1 MNKRLIVFSCLAAL
15 ALISGH
21 SASIVLADSSQA
33 SGDSMLTAA
42 RQYVDE
48 SDKYLHHSKLTRGM
62 TGYGVTVMAGTE
74 LVRFDVE
81 IVSVMANMSPGQ
93 DMVLARLSGQ
103 NLEKTGVIAG
113 MSGSPVYIADPED
126 GREKMIG
133 AVAFGW
139 SFQKEPLCGI
149 QPITQMLAGSGMFAL
164 AKKIGGPET
173 ASISSGGFGCE
184 KFLAVALDPEKIDFA
199 ALALGR
205 QAVSAG
211 DDLGQHLR
219 PLVTPLM
226 VSGGSEQFLSYI
238 QPYLASA
245 GMMPVGSGGIGQ
257 AMAETAES
265 TNLAPGSAIGIT
277 LMSGDMDFTSVG
289 TVTEVIDNRVLA
301 FGHQMLGWG
310 QTQLPMCTAYI
321 HTVVSSQFRS
331 FKMGS
336 ALKPQG
342 ALVRDERV
350 GITGE
355 FGAEA
360 PMFPV
365 SVKVNRPDIGRS
377 QQYDYQVVKDARFAP
392 LLTTFAAAG
401 SIMSWHSM
409 PEHHTVSY
417 KIDIDFGELGKYSVD
432 NISSDNSIFPVIS
445 DMTRPVWSMLNNPF
459 APAVS
464 PQRID
469 CEVTISEGNTQA
481 ILLDIKLDGS
491 IYKPGE
497 TVTGEI
503 IIQPFRKA
511 RQSIDIEFV
520 LPEDLEDGQYNL
532 TACSAGNSLMQ
543 TRQENPHLFSPRTV
557 EELFAAIGRLTEV
570 RSDRIY
576 FRLPL
581 KRKGLA
587 LGTAPMPELPAS
599 RAQIVQQA
607 GLLDTHKFSETLVKS
622 IASQYVISG
631 AVDSSFQV
639 RRRFD
644 ETRLSQLK
652 ESE

>member
-1 MNKRLIVFSCLAAL
+1 MNKRLIVFSCLWTL
-15 ALISGH
+15 AFISGH
-21 SASIVLADSSQA
+21 SASTVFGQTSQV

-42 RQYVDE
+42 RQYVE
-48 SDKYLHHSKLTRGM
+48 QSDRYLHHSKLARGM

-81 IVSVMANMSPGQ
+81 IISVMANTSPGQ

-113 MSGSPVYIADPED
+113 MSGSPVYITDPED

-139 SFQKEPLCGI
+139 SFQKEPICGI
-149 QPITQMLAGSGMFAL
+149 QPITQMLAGSGMFSP
-164 AKKIGGPET
+164 AKKPGPET
-173 ASISSGGFGCE
+173 ASISHGGFARE
-184 KFLAVALDPEKIDFA
+184 KFLAAALDPEKIDFA

-205 QAVSAG
+205 QGASAG
-211 DDLGQHLR
+211 DDLGQLLR

-226 VSGGSEQFLSYI
+226 VSGGSEQFLRYI

-245 GMMPVGSGGIGQ
+245 GMMPVASGGIGQ
-257 AMAETAES
+257 AMADAAES

-277 LMSGDMDFTSVG
+277 LMSGDMDLTSVG

-301 FGHQMLGWG
+301 LGHRMLGWG

-321 HTVVSSQFRS
+321 HTVVSSQSRS
-331 FKMGS
+331 FKLGS
-336 ALKPQG
+336 ALKPKG
-342 ALVRDERV
+342 AMVRDEMV

-365 SVKVNRPDIGRS
+365 SIKVNWPDVGRS
-377 QQYDYQVVKDARFAP
+377 QQYNYQVVKDARYAP
-392 LLTTFAAAG
+392 LLTSFAAAG

-417 KIDIDFGELGKYSVD
+417 KIDIDYGPLGKYTVD
-432 NISSDNSIFPVIS
+432 NISSDRRIFSIMS
-445 DMTRPVWSMLNNPF
+445 DMSRPVWSMLNNPF
-459 APAVS
+459 APAVA

-469 CEVTISEGNTQA
+469 CEVTVSQGNTQA
-481 ILLDIKLDGS
+481 ILLDMKLDGS

-497 TVTGEI
+497 TVTGKI

-511 RQSIDIEFV
+511 RQSVDIKFV
-520 LPEDLEDGQYNL
+520 LPEDLADGQYNL

-543 TRQENPHLFSPRTV
+543 TQQENPHLFSPRTV
-557 EELFAAIGRLTEV
+557 EELFASMGRLTEV

-576 FRLPL
+576 IRLPL
-581 KRKGLA
+581 KREGLA
-587 LGTAPMPELPAS
+587 LGTAQMPELPAS

-607 GLLDTHKFSETLVKS
+607 GLLDTYKFSETLVRS
-622 IASQYVISG
+622 IDSQYVISG
-631 AVDSSFQV
+631 EVDSSFQV

>member
-15 ALISGH
+15 AFISGH
-21 SASIVLADSSQA
+21 SASSVLAETSLT

-81 IVSVMANMSPGQ
+81 LVSVMSNMSPGQ

-113 MSGSPVYIADPED
+113 MSGSPVYIIDPED

-139 SFQKEPLCGI
+139 SFQKEPICGI
-149 QPITQMLAGSGMFAL
+149 QPITQMLAGSGMFSP
-164 AKKIGGPET
+164 AKKIGPET
-173 ASISSGGFGCE
+173 ASISPGGFGRE
-184 KFLAVALDPEKIDFA
+184 KFLAAALGPEKIDFA

-205 QAVSAG
+205 QTASAG
-211 DDLGQHLR
+211 DDTGQLLR

-226 VSGGSEQFLSYI
+226 VSGGSEQFLRYI

-277 LMSGDMDFTSVG
+277 LMSGDMDLTSVG

-301 FGHQMLGWG
+301 LGHQMLGWG
-310 QTQLPMCTAYI
+310 QTQLPMGTAYI

-331 FKMGS
+331 FKLGS
-336 ALKPQG
+336 ALKPKG

-365 SVKVNRPDIGRS
+365 SIKINWPDTGRT
-377 QQYDYQVVKDARFAP
+377 QLYNFQLVKDTRYAP
-392 LLTTFAAAG
+392 LLTNFAVANAVMG
-401 SIMSWHSM
+401 WHSM
-409 PEHHTVSY
+409 PQHHTISY

-432 NISSDNSIFPVIS
+432 NISSDKSIFPVIS
-445 DMTRPVWSMLNNPF
+445 DMSRPVWSMLNNPF
-459 APAVS
+459 APAVA

-469 CEVTISEGNTQA
+469 CEVTISQENTQA
-481 ILLDIKLDGS
+481 ILLDIKLDGR

-520 LPEDLEDGQYNL
+520 LPEDLADGQYNL
-532 TACSAGNSLMQ
+532 TACSAGNSLMK

-557 EELFAAIGRLTEV
+557 EELFAAMGRLTEV

-581 KRKGLA
+581 KREGLA
-587 LGTAPMPELPAS
+587 LGTAQMPELPAS

-607 GLLDTHKFSETLVKS
+607 GLLDTHKFSETLVRS
-622 IASQYVISG
+622 IDSRYVISG
-631 AVDSSFQV
+631 AVDSSFLV